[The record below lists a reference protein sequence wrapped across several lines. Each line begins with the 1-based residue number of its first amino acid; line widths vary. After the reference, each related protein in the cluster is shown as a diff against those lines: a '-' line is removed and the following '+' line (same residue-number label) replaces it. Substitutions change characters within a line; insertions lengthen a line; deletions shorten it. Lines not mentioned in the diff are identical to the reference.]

1 MIPPLLLWLAGAL
14 LRVVSA
20 IARPRTATCPPSYY
34 VEGVRP
40 SGATECVS
48 TFDPRPDDTRGE
60 CRHAAWDAGR
70 LPMQV
75 WCAPDERAVV
85 RDERT
90 VTCRKDARS

>member
-20 IARPRTATCPPSYY
+20 IARPRIATCPPSFY

-40 SGATECVS
+40 TGETSCVS

-60 CRHAAWDAGR
+60 CRHAQWDAGR
-70 LPMQV
+70 LPLRV
-75 WCAPDERAVV
+75 WCESGERAVV
-85 RDERT
+85 VDERT
-90 VTCRKDARS
+90 VGCRKEAR